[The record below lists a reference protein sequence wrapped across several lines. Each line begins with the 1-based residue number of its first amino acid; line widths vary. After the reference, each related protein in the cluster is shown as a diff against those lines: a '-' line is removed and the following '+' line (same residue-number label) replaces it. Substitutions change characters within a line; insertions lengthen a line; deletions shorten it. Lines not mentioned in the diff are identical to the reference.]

1 MDGVSI
7 QQILSQLAPRSGI
20 NLIYDIML
28 YIIFIMDLILMFG
41 QSDKQTIP
49 TIFAGGAAALAVI
62 AKLDVFTPKSFGSL
76 MVNSA
81 MFVLPLLVVGIS
93 KAKKVQPLGVISGIF
108 SALYFFAYWFFS
120 QRS

>member
-93 KAKKVQPLGVISGIF
+93 KAKKVQPLGVISGIL